1 MSGNRRRWCTRTGA
15 AAAAVILMLVI
26 AELLITSAVLGSA
39 LDQDATL
46 GRIESL
52 RAFYAAEAGLH
63 MSVRELMVGVDE
75 NGDGTIGTVSND
87 GSATSDSALEG
98 GATFSVTIS
107 AGTPS
112 LVVSSGSAGTARQVI
127 EVNAQ

>member
-1 MSGNRRRWCTRTGA
+1 MNVNRRRWCSRTGA

-52 RAFYAAEAGLH
+52 RAFYAAEAGLN

-112 LVVSSGSAGTARQVI
+112 QVVSSGSAGTARQVI

>member
-1 MSGNRRRWCTRTGA
+1 
-15 AAAAVILMLVI
+15 MLVI

-52 RAFYAAEAGLH
+52 RAFYAAEAGLN
-63 MSVRELMVGVDE
+63 MSVRELMVGADE

-87 GSATSDSALEG
+87 GSATSDTTLEG

-107 AGTPS
+107 AGSPS

>member
-52 RAFYAAEAGLH
+52 RAFYAAEAGLN

>member
-52 RAFYAAEAGLH
+52 RAFYAAEAGLN

-87 GSATSDSALEG
+87 GSATSDSVLEG

-112 LVVSSGSAGTARQVI
+112 QVVSSGSAGTARQVI

>member
-1 MSGNRRRWCTRTGA
+1 MSGTGRRWSTRTGA

-52 RAFYAAEAGLH
+52 RAFYAAEAGLN
-63 MSVRELMVGVDE
+63 MSVRELMVGADE

-87 GSATSDSALEG
+87 GSATSDTTLEG

-107 AGTPS
+107 AGSPS

>member
-52 RAFYAAEAGLH
+52 RAFYAAEAGLN

-112 LVVSSGSAGTARQVI
+112 QVVSSGSAGTARQVI